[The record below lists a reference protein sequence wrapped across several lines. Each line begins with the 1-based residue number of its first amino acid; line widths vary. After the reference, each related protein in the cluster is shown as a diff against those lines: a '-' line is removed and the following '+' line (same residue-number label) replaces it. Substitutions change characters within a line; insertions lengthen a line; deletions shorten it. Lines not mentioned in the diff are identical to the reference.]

1 MKGVINRHYYV
12 CCRDGKYEENKKP
25 RFTKAKRPNQRPSRK
40 LSGTCTS
47 RIYVNEFC
55 DGHVEVTY
63 IAGHTGHELGVCE
76 LPHLSLPASVK
87 DTVAMKLSLGIPADR
102 IMEDIRQ
109 DVGNCTMRNEFLE
122 TVSRKH
128 FLNKCD
134 IRNIRIKVQ
143 DRLVICHQDDAQSV
157 YLAVAELQ
165 QEPFNPVMAFKVQ
178 GSKNPVYPTLPE
190 NAFLLALQTEFQR
203 ELYRK
208 YAGRVLCTHGT
219 NAYRY
224 KLITCIVPD
233 HYGQG
238 DYINNPQFAKPHNIY
253 IQESLLRGVFQTVR
267 LLRLLRSSSSAY
279 RRGLLV

>member
-1 MKGVINRHYYV
+1 MSPWGPFRAGKRENTYSMYIKDQRSYQPKSMKGTCNVYILLYVVTSKNMILGVINRHYYV

-87 DTVAMKLSLGIPADR
+87 DTVAMKLGLGIPADR
-102 IMEDIRQ
+102 IMAYKDVITDIRQ
-109 DVGNCTMRNEFLE
+109 DVGNRTKRNEFLE
-122 TVSRKH
+122 SVSRKH

-143 DRLVICHQDDAQSV
+143 DRLVIRHQDDAQ
-157 YLAVAELQ
+157 
-165 QEPFNPVMAFKVQ
+165 
-178 GSKNPVYPTLPE
+178 
-190 NAFLLALQTEFQR
+190 
-203 ELYRK
+203 
-208 YAGRVLCTHGT
+208 
-219 NAYRY
+219 
-224 KLITCIVPD
+224 
-233 HYGQG
+233 
-238 DYINNPQFAKPHNIY
+238 
-253 IQESLLRGVFQTVR
+253 
-267 LLRLLRSSSSAY
+267 
-279 RRGLLV
+279 